1 MDEIETMKAIAEKLE
16 KLSGEERGRVLNW
29 AASKYG
35 LPIGPASPPVPAAA
49 PASHSHAAASPKASP
64 PSTNGPKSK
73 TSKKAK
79 SIIAMDKS
87 LNLSPSGKVS
97 AADFASGKAPQN
109 VMQKCVVA
117 VYYLRDT
124 IEMESVTVSAVYTF
138 FKTLGWPIPSDLR
151 NTLQQA
157 GTKGWLDTKDGED
170 IKLTSMGENL
180 VEQSLPPKPKG

>member
-1 MDEIETMKAIAEKLE
+1 MDEIEAMKAIAERME
-16 KLSGEERGRVLNW
+16 KLSDAERGRVLSW

-35 LPIGPASPPVPAAA
+35 LPASPAAPLASPPAPAAHAA
-49 PASHSHAAASPKASP
+49 PASSKGSPSAASSPKPKA
-64 PSTNGPKSK
+64 
-73 TSKKAK
+73 SKKAK
-79 SIIAMDKS
+79 SMIAMDKS

-97 AADFASGKAPQN
+97 ASDFANSKSPQT
-109 VMQKCVVA
+109 VMHKCVVA

-124 IEMESVTVSAVYTF
+124 IEMEAITVSAVYTF

-157 GTKGWLDTKDGED
+157 GTKGWLDTKDSED

-180 VEQSLPPKPKG
+180 IEHSLPPKPKA